1 MAEMSSKKIKALSNH
16 EIVTLAV
23 YLLGGASKRI
33 DSEDVAVKANE
44 LAPGRFTW
52 RKYPEQINLKNIS
65 AFLWDAGKPKNGS
78 QLIGTDVD
86 GWMLTESGLKFA
98 QVRVKK
104 LENVNLARNS
114 ISPKERNL
122 LRRER
127 ERMLSSDAF
136 TKFSENQSD
145 AISVSEAESFFRVDA
160 YVTGDARMEK
170 ILRAKNRFGEDPEL
184 GALIKLLE
192 TKLAKGN

>member
-1 MAEMSSKKIKALSNH
+1 MSSKKIKALSNH

>member
-1 MAEMSSKKIKALSNH
+1 MSSKKIKALSNH

-122 LRRER
+122 LRRETD
-127 ERMLSSDAF
+127 S
-136 TKFSENQSD
+136 
-145 AISVSEAESFFRVDA
+145 
-160 YVTGDARMEK
+160 
-170 ILRAKNRFGEDPEL
+170 
-184 GALIKLLE
+184 
-192 TKLAKGN
+192 